1 MPLTTTSLLLIG
13 GAAGVALALAAL
25 ALRRSA
31 HAASESQ
38 RVAAIL
44 AVARRYALG
53 DLSRPAPDYGDDQLG
68 SVARGMDQAVQEL
81 GRRVDSLA
89 RDRARMEAILSSM
102 IEGVLVVDEQ
112 GRLQLDN
119 DAARR
124 ILKLEQDAIDR
135 PYVDAV
141 TRASSTTSAG
151 CWRAA
156 TPARLNSQ
164 SRATPPGPSSPR
176 WPPSSPPAV
185 APCW

>member
-13 GAAGVALALAAL
+13 VSAGVALALAAL
-25 ALRRSA
+25 ALRRLA
-31 HAASESQ
+31 QTASEGQ
-38 RVAAIL
+38 RVSAIL

-53 DLSRPAPDYGDDQLG
+53 DLSRPAPDYGDDGLG

-112 GRLQLDN
+112 GRLQLVN

-124 ILKLEQDAIDR
+124 ILKLEQGAIDH
-135 PYVDAV
+135 PYVEAIRHPGIV
-141 TRASSTTSAG
+141 EHIGRALAGGETSA
-151 CWRAA
+151 
-156 TPARLNSQ
+156 LEH
-164 SRATPPGPSSPR
+164 R
-176 WPPSSPPAV
+176 WSEIDEAH
-185 APCW
+185 